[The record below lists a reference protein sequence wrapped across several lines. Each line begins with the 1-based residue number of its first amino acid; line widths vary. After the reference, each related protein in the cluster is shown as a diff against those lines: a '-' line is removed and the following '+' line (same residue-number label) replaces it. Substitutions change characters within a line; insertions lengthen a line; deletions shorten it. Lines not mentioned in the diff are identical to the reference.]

1 MGEYPR
7 GYCRLTAA
15 IPPGVSADLD
25 DSEEKTSVIP
35 VEGPEIDAGRLA
47 EAVKGSAVVPAVHEP
62 GGRHA

>member
-1 MGEYPR
+1 MGEYPLGYR
-7 GYCRLTAA
+7 GLTIT
-15 IPPGVSADLD
+15 IPHGVSADLN